1 VKARTAALVLLLLPA
16 LARAEAKVPFLAG
29 RVVDEAGMIPPDV
42 RGRLEAK
49 LTALEQATGA
59 QVVVL
64 TVPSL
69 QGEALEP
76 YTHRVAETWKLGRK
90 EQDDGALL
98 FVSRGDRKMRIEVG
112 YGLEDR
118 LTDLRSRRILD
129 EVMGP
134 RFKAGDFGGG
144 IEEGVNAIDEVVRGG
159 EITAQVPPAPV
170 APASRPM
177 TLTDRLVMG
186 VIFLL
191 VVGLT
196 SAVALFLPNVPAWI
210 LYVFLMP
217 FHCAFPAGI
226 LAPVPGLVWFVLWV
240 VGFPLARHRIK
251 KAGWAPRWAQ
261 WVPSASSGWSSG
273 GSWGGGSGGGWSGG
287 SSSSSDS
294 SFSGGGGSFGGGG
307 ASSSW

>member
-1 VKARTAALVLLLLPA
+1 MKARTAALVLALLPA
-16 LARAEAKVPFLAG
+16 VARAEAPVPFLAG

-42 RGRLEAK
+42 RGRLAAK
-49 LTALEQATGA
+49 LKALEQATGA

-69 QGEALEP
+69 QGEVLEP

-98 FVSRGDRKMRIEVG
+98 FVSKGDRKMRIEVG

-129 EVMGP
+129 EVMAP

-159 EITAQVPPAPV
+159 EVTAQLPPAPV
-170 APASRPM
+170 APASRPI
-177 TLTDRLVMG
+177 TLADRLIMG
-186 VIFLL
+186 VIFLF
-191 VVGLT
+191 VIGLM
-196 SAVALFLPNVPAWI
+196 SAVALFLPNVPAWV

-226 LAPVPGLVWFVLWV
+226 LTPSLGLAWFGLWL
-240 VGFPLARHRIK
+240 VGFPLARHRLQ
-251 KAGWAPRWAQ
+251 KAGWAPRWAERL
-261 WVPSASSGWSSG
+261 PSAVSGGSSG
-273 GSWGGGSGGGWSGG
+273 GSWGGSSGGSWGSD